1 MNENA
6 NKILVTT
13 NGEAMIPNWVVER
26 YTLEEVTSLYIYIY
40 KQQQALHIYEK
51 GSISPKLL
59 K

>member
-6 NKILVTT
+6 NKIPVTT
-13 NGEAMIPNWVVER
+13 NGEAMIPNWLVER
-26 YTLEEVTSLYIYIY
+26 YILEEVTSLYIY
-40 KQQQALHIYEK
+40 KQWQTLHIYEK